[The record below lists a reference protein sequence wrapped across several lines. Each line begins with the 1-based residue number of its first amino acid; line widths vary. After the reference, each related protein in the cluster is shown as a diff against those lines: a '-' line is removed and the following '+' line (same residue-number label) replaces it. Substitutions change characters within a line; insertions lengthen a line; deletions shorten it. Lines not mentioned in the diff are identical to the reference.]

1 MSASAPQIL
10 ATESRWQAFLV
21 EAAHEQ
27 WVAQMIHDH
36 PSASSPEMIPRADLR
51 STTLTSVRG
60 IAQDAWHLL
69 TCLATSAFRGEIVS
83 PKSDVP
89 MMSMSPDDAARP

>member
-51 STTLTSVRG
+51 STALTSVRG

-69 TCLATSAFRGEIVS
+69 TCLATSAFRGEIV
-83 PKSDVP
+83 V
-89 MMSMSPDDAARP
+89 A